1 MQLSVS
7 EDMAQRFPELRISF
21 VAVRGMDN
29 TGNPPEGLEA
39 EIRAAESDF
48 RARIPDLA
56 ALAADTRILAW
67 QDAYQRFGVNPKKF
81 RPSAEALLR
90 RVVNGHP
97 LPWISRAVN
106 AYLLQELF
114 FLLPV
119 GGYDLGRLQG
129 DLRLRLS
136 PGNESFTGIGS
147 PEPEPTSPGEVVYA
161 DDARVLTRR
170 WNFRDCDF
178 AKVETTSRD
187 IILFAEAPSAA
198 VKTEELLRLVEQ
210 IGGKIRQHC
219 GGTTTTGLLDLQ
231 QGREVE
237 LPTK

>member
-114 FLLPV
+114 FLLQQV
-119 GGYDLGRLQG
+119 GVDG
-129 DLRLRLS
+129 
-136 PGNESFTGIGS
+136 P
-147 PEPEPTSPGEVVYA
+147 A
-161 DDARVLTRR
+161 DPRKRV
-170 WNFRDCDF
+170 
-178 AKVETTSRD
+178 A
-187 IILFAEAPSAA
+187 IHHAA
-198 VKTEELLRLVEQ
+198 
-210 IGGKIRQHC
+210 
-219 GGTTTTGLLDLQ
+219 
-231 QGREVE
+231 
-237 LPTK
+237 